1 MRYAAGIA
9 AAVAAGIADHVGI
22 LIQKSAVGRARKGP
36 RLMRSL
42 LSSPVWLAGFALQFF
57 MGAPLNVLAIAL
69 IGPAIVPGLMS
80 IGLVVLAL
88 GAILIQKERVKPK
101 EIAGIAFVILAVT
114 AFSLSRLSIDVNAVS
129 MSDPALLARAGS
141 FAGALA
147 VMAILC
153 ARIARRI
160 ASGPGGKTAA
170 APPASAPP
178 AAAAAGD
185 AAVIS
190 SAAAARRDE
199 SAAALH
205 AVRAGFLYNLANLG
219 VGFITAGIARFRSG
233 IFVPAEMIVFLIAAA
248 LAWSGSLLG
257 LSATQHALANGRAAI
272 AIPLQNGVAQIL
284 PVFVFFLVYRPYVP
298 AAESFVFLGAAGALL
313 IAGAVLLTGRLRE
326 ETALTVPPGG
336 T

>member
-22 LIQKSAVGRARKGP
+22 LIQKSAVGRTLKGP

-42 LSSPVWLAGFALQFF
+42 LKSPRWLSGLALQFF
-57 MGAPLNVLAIAL
+57 MGVPLNVASISL

-88 GAILIQKERVKPK
+88 GAILVQKERVRPR
-101 EIAGIAFVILAVT
+101 EIAGIAFVILAVI
-114 AFSLSRLSIDVNAVS
+114 AFGLSRLSIDVHAVS
-129 MSDPALLARAGS
+129 MSDPALLSRAGA

-147 VMAILC
+147 AMAILC
-153 ARIARRI
+153 TQIARRI
-160 ASGPGGKTAA
+160 ASGPGGQSAA
-170 APPASAPP
+170 APPAAGAMG
-178 AAAAAGD
+178 AAL
-185 AAVIS
+185 VS

-205 AVRAGFLYNLANLG
+205 AARAGLLYNLGNLG
-219 VGFITAGIARFRSG
+219 VGFITAGLARFRSG
-233 IFVPAEMIVFLIAAA
+233 IFVPAEMIVFLIAVA
-248 LAWSGSLLG
+248 LAWAGSLLG
-257 LSATQHALANGRAAI
+257 LSATQHALAYGRAAI

-298 AAESFVFLGAAGALL
+298 VFESFVFLGAAGALL
-313 IAGAVLLTGRLRE
+313 IAGAILLTSRLRAE
-326 ETALTVPPGG
+326 NSLTMPPGG